1 MVAMEIEH
9 IRVFEIRLPQ
19 GAELPMHSHPPW
31 AIVAINSWCRHGGQS
46 GWLRSPIMD
55 AWDTIT
61 SRRQVRNF
69 TSDPIPK
76 RDLDRILEA
85 GRRAPSSRNGQRW
98 DFVVVSNK
106 GQLDRL
112 SQVWQ
117 GASWIA
123 ASAATIALVVSQAE
137 GDEALI
143 DRLDLGQTAMQ
154 MMIAAT
160 GLGIGSGQAVCR
172 DQALAQEVLG
182 FPDGKQC
189 ALLIALGYPV
199 DRPLKPIQNPSRRD
213 FDEVV
218 HFGTW

>member
-1 MVAMEIEH
+1 
-9 IRVFEIRLPQ
+9 
-19 GAELPMHSHPPW
+19 
-31 AIVAINSWCRHGGQS
+31 
-46 GWLRSPIMD
+46 MD
-55 AWDTIT
+55 TWDTIT
-61 SRRQVRNF
+61 SRRQVRSF

-76 RDLDRILEA
+76 EDLERILEA

-98 DFVVVSNK
+98 NFVVVSDK

-117 GASWIA
+117 GALWIA
-123 ASAATIALVVSQAE
+123 GSAVTIALLLPQAD

-143 DRLDLGQTAMQ
+143 DRFDLGQAAMQ

-160 GLGIGSGQAVCR
+160 GSGIASGQAVCR

-189 ALLIALGYPV
+189 ALLIALGYPA
-199 DRPLKPIQNPSRRD
+199 DRPLTPIQKPSRRD